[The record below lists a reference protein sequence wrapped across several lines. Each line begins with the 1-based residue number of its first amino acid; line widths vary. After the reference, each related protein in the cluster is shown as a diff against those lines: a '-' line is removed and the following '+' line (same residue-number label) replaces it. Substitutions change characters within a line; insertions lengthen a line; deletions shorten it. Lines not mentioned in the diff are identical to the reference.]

1 MWRFVKRLIVIAGV
15 GNATLLDGER
25 LVASANTLIDSGITI
40 GLSFEDI
47 RAGQSNKLYGRYAHT
62 STFDLKLTDAMFNLE
77 YLAMNTGSDISLG
90 GDVMINEELT
100 SSEKKIKLSQTVV
113 PMAGSK
119 IYAYAKKSGTDNVYD
134 KYEVSETNEITVDE
148 DGTYCIRY
156 MYNNAAASKM
166 IINANFTPKTLTLIL
181 EANLYSGGSC
191 DIETSTLAGKV
202 TIKVPRFMLNGSQ
215 ELSLTASGVANT
227 SIEGTALASGCAG
240 CSGDGVYAEI
250 VQVMANRTLE
260 NGFSGIVVEDA
271 VRTGVA
277 VGDKVEMNVYAC
289 PLDAAPIKLSA
300 DQITVTDSTNCKYSN
315 GIVTVGEGFT
325 GTEVLQVKMKG
336 NEDFTASLSLTAA
349 G

>member
-1 MWRFVKRLIVIAGV
+1 M
-15 GNATLLDGER
+15 GNATLFDGER

-47 RAGQSNKLYGRYAHT
+47 RAGQGNKLYGRYAHT

-90 GDVMINEELT
+90 GDVMVDEEQT
-100 SSEKKIKLSQTVV
+100 STTKKIKLSQTAV
-113 PMAGSK
+113 AISGSK
-119 IYAYAKKSGTDNVYD
+119 VYAYAKKSGTDNVYD
-134 KYEVSETNEITVDE
+134 KYAVSETNEIEVPV

-156 MYNNAAASKM
+156 MYTNDLASRM
-166 IINANFTPKTLTLIL
+166 IINANFIPKTLTLIL

-250 VQVMANRTLE
+250 IQVMANRTAE
-260 NGFSGIVVEDA
+260 NGFTGIVVEDA
-271 VRTGVA
+271 VREA
-277 VGDKVEMNVYAC
+277 SKGDKLELNVYAC
-289 PLDAAPIKLSA
+289 PVDAAPIKLNN
-300 DQITVTDSTNCKYSN
+300 DQFTVAATGTGYTYAN
-315 GIVTVGEGFT
+315 GIVTIAEDAT
-325 GTEVLQVKMKG
+325 GTVTVEVTAKAPL
-336 NEDFTASLSLTAA
+336 DSLPTASLNVTIK
-349 G
+349 

>member
-1 MWRFVKRLIVIAGV
+1 MVFIAGV
-15 GNATLLDGER
+15 GNATLFDGER

-47 RAGQSNKLYGRYAHT
+47 RAGMGNKLYGRYAHT

-90 GDVMINEELT
+90 GDVMIDEELT
-100 SSEKKIKLSQTVV
+100 SANKKIKLSQTAVAI
-113 PMAGSK
+113 AGNT

-134 KYEVSETNEITVDE
+134 KYAVSEDNEIEVKE

-156 MYNNAAASKM
+156 MYTNDLASRM
-166 IINANFTPKTLTLIL
+166 IINANFIPKTLTLIL

-250 VQVMANRTLE
+250 IQVMANRTLE

-271 VRTGVA
+271 TREA
-277 VGDKVEMNVYAC
+277 SKGDKLELNVYAC
-289 PLDAAPIKLSA
+289 PVDAAPIKLSN
-300 DQITVTDSTNCKYSN
+300 DQITVAASGTGYTYAN
-315 GIVTVGEGFT
+315 GIVTIADSAT
-325 GTEVLQVKMKG
+325 GTVTVEVSAFDGK
-336 NEDFTASLSLTAA
+336 FTAALNVTVK
-349 G
+349 

>member
-1 MWRFVKRLIVIAGV
+1 MVFIAGV
-15 GNATLLDGER
+15 GNATLFDGER

-47 RAGQSNKLYGRYAHT
+47 RAGIRNKLYGRYAHT

-90 GDVMINEELT
+90 GDVMVDEELT
-100 SSEKKIKLSQTVV
+100 STAKKITLSKTAV
-113 PMAGSK
+113 AISGSK
-119 IYAYAKKSGTDNVYD
+119 VYAYAKKSGTDNVYD
-134 KYEVSETNEITVDE
+134 KYAVAQDNSIEVPV

-156 MYNNAAASKM
+156 MYTNDLASKM
-166 IINANFTPKTLTLIL
+166 IINANFIPKTLTLIL

-227 SIEGTALASGCAG
+227 AIEGTALASGCAG

-250 VQVMANRTLE
+250 IQVMANRTLE
-260 NGFSGIVVEDA
+260 NGFTGIVVEDA
-271 VRTGVA
+271 VREA
-277 VGDKVEMNVYAC
+277 SKGDKLELNVYAC
-289 PLDAAPIKLSA
+289 PVDAAPIKLTN
-300 DQITVTDSTNCKYSN
+300 DQFTVAEGANYTYAN
-315 GIVTVGEGFT
+315 GIVTISESAT
-325 GTEVLQVKMKG
+325 PTEPQKPLAIEVSAFDGKYTATLNVTVK
-336 NEDFTASLSLTAA
+336 
-349 G
+349 

>member
-1 MWRFVKRLIVIAGV
+1 M
-15 GNATLLDGER
+15 GNATLFDGER

-47 RAGQSNKLYGRYAHT
+47 RAGQGNKLYGRYAHT

-90 GDVMINEELT
+90 GDVMIDEELT
-100 SSEKKIKLSQTVV
+100 STGKKIKLSQTAVAI
-113 PMAGSK
+113 AGST

-134 KYEVSETNEITVDE
+134 KYAVSEDNEIEVAE

-156 MYNNAAASKM
+156 MYTNDLASRM
-166 IINANFTPKTLTLIL
+166 IINANFIPKTLTLIL

-250 VQVMANRTLE
+250 IQVMANRTLE
-260 NGFSGIVVEDA
+260 NGFSGLVVEDA
-271 VRTGVA
+271 TREA
-277 VGDKVEMNVYAC
+277 AKGDKLELNVYAC
-289 PLDAAPIKLSA
+289 PVDAAPIKLSN
-300 DQITVTDSTNCKYSN
+300 DQITVAASGTGYTYAN
-315 GIVTVGEGFT
+315 GIVTIADNATDTVT
-325 GTEVLQVKMKG
+325 VEVSAFDGK
-336 NEDFTASLSLTAA
+336 FTAALNVTVS

>member
-1 MWRFVKRLIVIAGV
+1 MVFIAGV
-15 GNATLLDGER
+15 GNATLFDGER

-47 RAGQSNKLYGRYAHT
+47 RAGIRNKLYGRYAHT

-90 GDVMINEELT
+90 GDVMVDEELT
-100 SSEKKIKLSQTVV
+100 STAKKITLSKTAV
-113 PMAGSK
+113 AISGSK
-119 IYAYAKKSGTDNVYD
+119 VYAYAKKSGTDNVYD
-134 KYEVSETNEITVDE
+134 KYAVAQDNSIEVPA

-156 MYNNAAASKM
+156 MYTNDLASKM
-166 IINANFTPKTLTLIL
+166 VVKANFIPKTLTLIL

-227 SIEGTALASGCAG
+227 AIEGTALASGCAG

-250 VQVMANRTLE
+250 IQVMANRTLE
-260 NGFSGIVVEDA
+260 NGFTGIVVEDA
-271 VRTGVA
+271 VREA
-277 VGDKVEMNVYAC
+277 SKGDKLELNVYAC
-289 PLDAAPIKLSA
+289 PIDAAPIKLTN
-300 DQITVTDSTNCKYSN
+300 DQITVAATGTGYTYANGVVTITEAATDS
-315 GIVTVGEGFT
+315 VTV
-325 GTEVLQVKMKG
+325 EVSAFDGKY
-336 NEDFTASLSLTAA
+336 TASLNVTIK
-349 G
+349 

>member
-1 MWRFVKRLIVIAGV
+1 M
-15 GNATLLDGER
+15 GNATLFDGER

-47 RAGQSNKLYGRYAHT
+47 RAGQGNKLYGRYAHT

-90 GDVMINEELT
+90 GDVMVDEELT
-100 SSEKKIKLSQTVV
+100 STAKKIKLSQTAV
-113 PMAGSK
+113 AISGSK
-119 IYAYAKKSGTDNVYD
+119 VYAYAKKSGTDNVYD
-134 KYEVSETNEITVDE
+134 KYAVSETNEIEVPV

-156 MYNNAAASKM
+156 MYTNDLASRM
-166 IINANFTPKTLTLIL
+166 IINANFIPKTLTLIL

-250 VQVMANRTLE
+250 IQVMANRTAE
-260 NGFSGIVVEDA
+260 NGFTGIVVEDA
-271 VRTGVA
+271 VREA
-277 VGDKVEMNVYAC
+277 SKGDKLELNVYAC
-289 PLDAAPIKLSA
+289 PVDAAPIKLNN
-300 DQITVTDSTNCKYSN
+300 DQFTVAATGTGYTYAN
-315 GIVTVGEGFT
+315 GIVTIAEDAT
-325 GTEVLQVKMKG
+325 GTVTVEVTAKAPL
-336 NEDFTASLSLTAA
+336 DSLPTASLNVTIK
-349 G
+349 

>member
-1 MWRFVKRLIVIAGV
+1 MVFIAGV

-47 RAGQSNKLYGRYAHT
+47 RAGQRNKLYGRYAHT

-90 GDVMINEELT
+90 GDVMVDEELT
-100 SSEKKIKLSQTVV
+100 STSKKIKLSQTAV
-113 PMAGSK
+113 AISGSK
-119 IYAYAKKSGTDNVYD
+119 VYAYAKKSGTDNVYD
-134 KYEVSETNEITVDE
+134 KYAVSEANEIEVPA

-156 MYNNAAASKM
+156 MYTNDLASKM
-166 IINANFTPKTLTLIL
+166 TVKANFIPKTLTLIL

-202 TIKVPRFMLNGSQ
+202 TIKIPRFMLNGSQ

-227 SIEGTALASGCAG
+227 AIEGTALASGCAG

-250 VQVMANRTLE
+250 IQVMANRTAE
-260 NGFSGIVVEDA
+260 NGFTGIVVEDA
-271 VRTGVA
+271 VREA
-277 VGDKVEMNVYAC
+277 SKGDKLELNVYAC
-289 PLDAAPIKLSA
+289 PVDAAPIKLNN
-300 DQITVTDSTNCKYSN
+300 DQFTVAASGTGYTYAN
-315 GIVTVGEGFT
+315 GIVTITEQAA
-325 GTEVLQVKMKG
+325 GTVTVEVTAKAPL
-336 NEDFTASLSLTAA
+336 DSLPTASLNVTIK
-349 G
+349 

>member
-1 MWRFVKRLIVIAGV
+1 MVFIAGV
-15 GNATLLDGER
+15 GNATLFDGER

-47 RAGQSNKLYGRYAHT
+47 RAGQGNKLYGRYAHT

-90 GDVMINEELT
+90 GDVMVDEELT
-100 SSEKKIKLSQTVV
+100 STTKKIKLSQTAV
-113 PMAGSK
+113 AISGSK
-119 IYAYAKKSGTDNVYD
+119 VYAYAKKSGTDNVYD
-134 KYEVSETNEITVDE
+134 KYAVSETNEIEVPV

-156 MYNNAAASKM
+156 MYTNDLASKM
-166 IINANFTPKTLTLIL
+166 TVKANFIPKTLTLIL

-227 SIEGTALASGCAG
+227 AIEGTALASGCAG

-250 VQVMANRTLE
+250 IQVMANRTVE
-260 NGFSGIVVEDA
+260 NGFTGIVVEDS
-271 VRTGVA
+271 VRTA
-277 VGDKVEMNVYAC
+277 SKGDKLELNVYAC
-289 PLDAAPIKLSA
+289 PVDAAPIKLNN
-300 DQITVTDSTNCKYSN
+300 DQFTVAATGTGYTYAN
-315 GIVTVGEGFT
+315 GIVTIAEDAT
-325 GTEVLQVKMKG
+325 GTVTVEVTAKAPL
-336 NEDFTASLSLTAA
+336 DSLPTASLNVTIQ
-349 G
+349 

>member
-1 MWRFVKRLIVIAGV
+1 M

-47 RAGQSNKLYGRYAHT
+47 RAGQGNKLYGRYAHT

-90 GDVMINEELT
+90 GDVMVDEELT
-100 SSEKKIKLSQTVV
+100 STSKKIKLSQTAV
-113 PMAGSK
+113 AISGSK
-119 IYAYAKKSGTDNVYD
+119 VYAYAKKSGTDNVYD
-134 KYEVSETNEITVDE
+134 KYAVSEANEIEVPA

-156 MYNNAAASKM
+156 MYTNDLASKM
-166 IINANFTPKTLTLIL
+166 TVKANFIPKTLTLIL

-227 SIEGTALASGCAG
+227 AIEGTALASGCAG

-250 VQVMANRTLE
+250 IQVMANRTAE
-260 NGFSGIVVEDA
+260 NGFTGIVVEDA
-271 VRTGVA
+271 VREA
-277 VGDKVEMNVYAC
+277 SKGDKLELNVYAC
-289 PLDAAPIKLSA
+289 PVDAAPIKLNN
-300 DQITVTDSTNCKYSN
+300 DQFTVAASGTGYTYAN
-315 GIVTVGEGFT
+315 GIVTI
-325 GTEVLQVKMKG
+325 TE
-336 NEDFTASLSLTAA
+336 
-349 G
+349 

>member
-1 MWRFVKRLIVIAGV
+1 MVFIAGV
-15 GNATLLDGER
+15 GNATLFDGER

-40 GLSFEDI
+40 GLSFEDV
-47 RAGQSNKLYGRYAHT
+47 RAGQGNKLYGRYAHT

-90 GDVMINEELT
+90 GDVMVDEELT
-100 SSEKKIKLSQTVV
+100 STTKKIKLSQTAV
-113 PMAGSK
+113 AISGSK
-119 IYAYAKKSGTDNVYD
+119 VYAYAKKSGTDNVYD
-134 KYEVSETNEITVDE
+134 KYAVSETNEIEVPV

-156 MYNNAAASKM
+156 MYTNDLASRM
-166 IINANFTPKTLTLIL
+166 IINANFIPKTLTLIL

-250 VQVMANRTLE
+250 IQVMANRTAE
-260 NGFSGIVVEDA
+260 NGFTGIVVEDA
-271 VRTGVA
+271 VREA
-277 VGDKVEMNVYAC
+277 SKGDKLELNVYAC
-289 PLDAAPIKLSA
+289 PVDAAPIKLNN
-300 DQITVTDSTNCKYSN
+300 DQFTVAATGTGYTYAN
-315 GIVTVGEGFT
+315 GIVTIAEDAT
-325 GTEVLQVKMKG
+325 GTVTVEVTAKAPL
-336 NEDFTASLSLTAA
+336 DSLPTASLNVTIK
-349 G
+349 

>member
-1 MWRFVKRLIVIAGV
+1 M
-15 GNATLLDGER
+15 GNATLFDGER

-47 RAGQSNKLYGRYAHT
+47 RAGQGNKLYGRYAHT

-90 GDVMINEELT
+90 GDVMVDEELT
-100 SSEKKIKLSQTVV
+100 STAKKITLSKTAV
-113 PMAGSK
+113 AISGSK
-119 IYAYAKKSGTDNVYD
+119 VYAYAKKSGTDNVYD
-134 KYEVSETNEITVDE
+134 KYAVAQDNSIEVPT

-156 MYNNAAASKM
+156 MYTNDLASKM
-166 IINANFTPKTLTLIL
+166 VVKANFIPKTLTLIL

-227 SIEGTALASGCAG
+227 SIEGAALASGCAG

-250 VQVMANRTLE
+250 IQVMANRTLE
-260 NGFSGIVVEDA
+260 NGFTGIVVEDA
-271 VRTGVA
+271 VREA
-277 VGDKVEMNVYAC
+277 SKGDKLELNVYAC
-289 PLDAAPIKLSA
+289 PVDAAPIKLTN
-300 DQITVTDSTNCKYSN
+300 DQITVAATGTGYTYANGVVTITEAATDS
-315 GIVTVGEGFT
+315 VTV
-325 GTEVLQVKMKG
+325 EVSAFDGKY
-336 NEDFTASLSLTAA
+336 TASLNVTIK
-349 G
+349 

>member
-1 MWRFVKRLIVIAGV
+1 MVFIAGV
-15 GNATLLDGER
+15 GNATLFDGER

-47 RAGQSNKLYGRYAHT
+47 RAGIRNKLYGRYAHT

-90 GDVMINEELT
+90 GDVMVDEELT
-100 SSEKKIKLSQTVV
+100 STAKKITLSKTAV
-113 PMAGSK
+113 AISGSK
-119 IYAYAKKSGTDNVYD
+119 VYAYAKKSGTDNVYD
-134 KYEVSETNEITVDE
+134 KYAVAQDNSIEVPV

-156 MYNNAAASKM
+156 MYTNDLASKM
-166 IINANFTPKTLTLIL
+166 VVKANFIPKTLTLIL

-250 VQVMANRTLE
+250 IQVMANRTLE
-260 NGFSGIVVEDA
+260 NGFTGIVVEDA
-271 VRTGVA
+271 VREA
-277 VGDKVEMNVYAC
+277 SKGDKLELNVYAC
-289 PLDAAPIKLSA
+289 PVDAAPIKLTN
-300 DQITVTDSTNCKYSN
+300 DQITVAATGTGYTYANGVVTITEAATDS
-315 GIVTVGEGFT
+315 VTV
-325 GTEVLQVKMKG
+325 EVSAFDGKY
-336 NEDFTASLSLTAA
+336 TASLNVTIK
-349 G
+349 

>member
-1 MWRFVKRLIVIAGV
+1 M
-15 GNATLLDGER
+15 GNATLFDGER

-47 RAGQSNKLYGRYAHT
+47 RAGQGNKLYGRYAHT

-90 GDVMINEELT
+90 GDVMVDEELT
-100 SSEKKIKLSQTVV
+100 STAKKIKLSQTAV
-113 PMAGSK
+113 AISGSK
-119 IYAYAKKSGTDNVYD
+119 VYAYAKKSGTDNVYD
-134 KYEVSETNEITVDE
+134 KYAVSETNEIEVPV

-156 MYNNAAASKM
+156 MYTNDLASKM
-166 IINANFTPKTLTLIL
+166 IINANFIPKTLTLIL

-250 VQVMANRTLE
+250 IQVMANRTLE
-260 NGFSGIVVEDA
+260 NGFTGIVVEDA
-271 VRTGVA
+271 VREA
-277 VGDKVEMNVYAC
+277 SKGDKLELNVYAC
-289 PLDAAPIKLSA
+289 PVDAAPIKLSN
-300 DQITVTDSTNCKYSN
+300 DQITVAATGTGYTYAN
-315 GIVTVGEGFT
+315 GIVTI
-325 GTEVLQVKMKG
+325 TEAATDSVTVEVSVFDGKY
-336 NEDFTASLSLTAA
+336 TASLNVTIK
-349 G
+349 

>member
-1 MWRFVKRLIVIAGV
+1 M
-15 GNATLLDGER
+15 GNATLFDGER

-47 RAGQSNKLYGRYAHT
+47 RAGQGNKLYGRYAHT

-90 GDVMINEELT
+90 GDVMVDEELT
-100 SSEKKIKLSQTVV
+100 STAKKIKLSQTAV
-113 PMAGSK
+113 AISGSK
-119 IYAYAKKSGTDNVYD
+119 VYAYAKKSGTDNVYD
-134 KYEVSETNEITVDE
+134 KYAVSEANEIEVPV

-156 MYNNAAASKM
+156 MYTNDLASKM
-166 IINANFTPKTLTLIL
+166 IINANFIPKTLTLIL

-250 VQVMANRTLE
+250 IQVMANRTAE
-260 NGFSGIVVEDA
+260 NGFTGIVVEDA
-271 VRTGVA
+271 VREA
-277 VGDKVEMNVYAC
+277 SKGDKLELNVYAC
-289 PLDAAPIKLSA
+289 PVDAAPIKLNN
-300 DQITVTDSTNCKYSN
+300 DQFTVAATGTGYTYAN
-315 GIVTVGEGFT
+315 GIVTIAEDAT
-325 GTEVLQVKMKG
+325 GTVTVEVTAKAPL
-336 NEDFTASLSLTAA
+336 DSLPTASLNVTIK
-349 G
+349 

>member
-1 MWRFVKRLIVIAGV
+1 M
-15 GNATLLDGER
+15 GNATLFDGER

-47 RAGQSNKLYGRYAHT
+47 RAGQGNKLYGRYAHT

-90 GDVMINEELT
+90 GDVMVDEEMT
-100 SSEKKIKLSQTVV
+100 STAKKIKLSQTAV
-113 PMAGSK
+113 AISGSK
-119 IYAYAKKSGTDNVYD
+119 VYAYAKKSGTDNVYD
-134 KYEVSETNEITVDE
+134 KYAVSEANEIEVPA

-156 MYNNAAASKM
+156 MYTNDLASRM
-166 IINANFTPKTLTLIL
+166 IVKANFIPKTLTLVL

-227 SIEGTALASGCAG
+227 SIEGTALASGCVG

-250 VQVMANRTLE
+250 IQVMENRTAE
-260 NGFSGIVVEDA
+260 NGFTGIVVEDA
-271 VRTGVA
+271 VREA
-277 VGDKVEMNVYAC
+277 SKGDKLELNVYAC
-289 PLDAAPIKLSA
+289 PVDAAPIKLNN
-300 DQITVTDSTNCKYSN
+300 DQFTVAATGTGYTYAN
-315 GIVTVGEGFT
+315 GIVTIAEDAT
-325 GTEVLQVKMKG
+325 GTVTVEVTAKAPL
-336 NEDFTASLSLTAA
+336 DSLPTASLNVTIK
-349 G
+349 

>member
-1 MWRFVKRLIVIAGV
+1 MVFIAGV
-15 GNATLLDGER
+15 GNATLFDGER

-47 RAGQSNKLYGRYAHT
+47 RAGQRNKLYGRYAHT

-90 GDVMINEELT
+90 GDVMVDEELT
-100 SSEKKIKLSQTVV
+100 STTKKIKLSQTAV
-113 PMAGSK
+113 AISGSK
-119 IYAYAKKSGTDNVYD
+119 VYAYAKKSGTDNVYD
-134 KYEVSETNEITVDE
+134 KYAVSETNEIEVPV

-156 MYNNAAASKM
+156 MYTNDLASRM
-166 IINANFTPKTLTLIL
+166 IINANFIPKTLTLIL

-250 VQVMANRTLE
+250 IQVMANRTAE
-260 NGFSGIVVEDA
+260 NGFTGIVVEDA
-271 VRTGVA
+271 VREA
-277 VGDKVEMNVYAC
+277 SKGDKLELNVYAC
-289 PLDAAPIKLSA
+289 PVDAAPIKLNN
-300 DQITVTDSTNCKYSN
+300 DQFTVAATGTGYTYAN
-315 GIVTVGEGFT
+315 GIVTIAEDAT
-325 GTEVLQVKMKG
+325 GTVTVEVTAKAPL
-336 NEDFTASLSLTAA
+336 DSLPTASLNVTIQ
-349 G
+349 

>member
-1 MWRFVKRLIVIAGV
+1 MVFIAGV
-15 GNATLLDGER
+15 GNATLFDGER

-47 RAGQSNKLYGRYAHT
+47 RAGIRNKLYGRYAHT

-90 GDVMINEELT
+90 GDVMVDEELT
-100 SSEKKIKLSQTVV
+100 STAKKIKLSQTAV
-113 PMAGSK
+113 AISGSK
-119 IYAYAKKSGTDNVYD
+119 VYAYAKKSGTDNVYD
-134 KYEVSETNEITVDE
+134 KYAVSEANEIEVPV

-156 MYNNAAASKM
+156 MYTNDLASKM
-166 IINANFTPKTLTLIL
+166 IINANFIPKTLTLIL

-227 SIEGTALASGCAG
+227 AIEGTALASGCAG

-250 VQVMANRTLE
+250 IQVMANRTLE
-260 NGFSGIVVEDA
+260 NGFTGIVVEDA
-271 VRTGVA
+271 VREA
-277 VGDKVEMNVYAC
+277 SKGDKLELNVYAC
-289 PLDAAPIKLSA
+289 PIDAAPIKLTN
-300 DQITVTDSTNCKYSN
+300 DQITVAATGTGYTYAN
-315 GIVTVGEGFT
+315 GIVTI
-325 GTEVLQVKMKG
+325 TEAATDSVTVEVSAFDGKY
-336 NEDFTASLSLTAA
+336 TASLNVTIK
-349 G
+349 

>member
-1 MWRFVKRLIVIAGV
+1 MVFIAGV
-15 GNATLLDGER
+15 GNATLFDGER

-47 RAGQSNKLYGRYAHT
+47 RAGQGNKLYGRYAHT

-90 GDVMINEELT
+90 GDVMIDEELT
-100 SSEKKIKLSQTVV
+100 SATKKIKLSHTAVPISGDVV
-113 PMAGSK
+113 
-119 IYAYAKKSGTDNVYD
+119 YAYAKKAGTDDVYN
-134 KYEVSETNEITVDE
+134 KYPVSGKANDEITVTE

-156 MYNNAAASKM
+156 MYNNDLASKM
-166 IINANFTPKTLTLIL
+166 TVKANFIPKTLTLIL

-227 SIEGTALASGCAG
+227 AIEGTALASGCAG

-250 VQVMANRTLE
+250 IQVMANRTLD
-260 NGFSGIVVEDA
+260 NGFTGIVVEDA
-271 VRTGVA
+271 VREA
-277 VGDKVEMNVYAC
+277 SKGDKLELNVYAC
-289 PLDAAPIKLSA
+289 PIDAAPIKLNN
-300 DQITVTDSTNCKYSN
+300 DQFTVAEGANYTYAN
-315 GIVTVGEGFT
+315 GIVTIAESAT
-325 GTEVLQVKMKG
+325 PTEQRKPLAIEVSAFDGKYTATLNVTVK
-336 NEDFTASLSLTAA
+336 A
-349 G
+349 

>member
-1 MWRFVKRLIVIAGV
+1 MVFIAGV
-15 GNATLLDGER
+15 GNATLFDGER

-47 RAGQSNKLYGRYAHT
+47 RAGQGNKLYGRYAHT

-90 GDVMINEELT
+90 GDVMVDEELT
-100 SSEKKIKLSQTVV
+100 STTKKIKLSQTAV
-113 PMAGSK
+113 AISGSK
-119 IYAYAKKSGTDNVYD
+119 VYAYAKKSGTDNVYD
-134 KYEVSETNEITVDE
+134 KYAVSETNEIEVPV

-156 MYNNAAASKM
+156 MYTNDLASRM
-166 IINANFTPKTLTLIL
+166 IINANFIPKTLTLIL

-250 VQVMANRTLE
+250 IQVMANRTAE
-260 NGFSGIVVEDA
+260 NGFTGIVVEDA
-271 VRTGVA
+271 VREA
-277 VGDKVEMNVYAC
+277 SKGDKLELNVYAC
-289 PLDAAPIKLSA
+289 PVDAAPIKLNN
-300 DQITVTDSTNCKYSN
+300 DQFTVAATGTGYTYAN
-315 GIVTVGEGFT
+315 GIVTIAEDAI
-325 GTEVLQVKMKG
+325 GTVTVEVTAKAPL
-336 NEDFTASLSLTAA
+336 DSLPTASLNVTIK
-349 G
+349 